1 LIRQIVLAALLTGL
15 AACGPAEPVVMERGA
30 FIDVMIELRRA
41 ELDTLTADFAVRRD
55 EILAG
60 AGVTDS
66 MLVEFARVRGRDA
79 TFMAAVWD
87 SIDRVVN
94 AVPDPNAALVPDTT
108 RTS

>member
-1 LIRQIVLAALLTGL
+1 LIRHIFLATLLTVI
-15 AACGPAEPVVMERGA
+15 AACGPDEPVVIERGA

-41 ELDTLTADFAVRRD
+41 ELDTATADFGARRD
-55 EILAG
+55 EILAS

-94 AVPDPNAALVPDTT
+94 EVPDPEAELVQDTT
-108 RTS
+108 RPS